1 MYKAIIDFVDL
12 RDSNYRYHAGDVFP
26 RTGYNPG
33 AERIAE
39 LVGTNNKRG
48 CAVIAKVAEKAADKP
63 VEKPKKEEVE
73 ILTESVTEPEKGKE
87 KAQKASAAKPKR
99 KGRPKKE

>member
-1 MYKAIIDFVDL
+1 MYKALTDFIDLQD
-12 RDSNYRYHAGDVFP
+12 NYRKYRAGDTFP
-26 RTGYNPG
+26 RTGYDPG
-33 AERIAE
+33 EERIAE
-39 LVGTNNKRG
+39 LAGTNNKRG
-48 CAVIAKVAEKAADKP
+48 CAVIVKVAEKAA
-63 VEKPKKEEVE
+63 EKPKKEEVE